1 MALQLD
7 DIKYFLTVSETLNVT
22 RASEVLGITQPTL
35 SYSIKRLE
43 KEVGG
48 DLLIRLKN
56 GVQLTHL
63 GSLFCEKAHHLMR
76 EWEDIQKI
84 SNELDQVVSGEYSIG
99 LHPSVAL
106 YTLDRFLPKLITDY
120 PELDIKLVH
129 GLSREITEQ
138 VVSWKTDFGIVVNPK
153 PHPDLVIKEL
163 CRDQVAFFCKSTL
176 KAQAKST
183 LIYDENL
190 FQSKAVI
197 KKSRTTPH
205 QFSKT
210 ITSENLE
217 VIAKLAALG
226 LGVGLLPERVAAQHK
241 NLKMMSNT
249 PIHIDK
255 VCLIYRHEKQKNFSS
270 KKIISS
276 ILAASY

>member
-7 DIKYFLTVSETLNVT
+7 DIKYFLAVSETLNVT

-48 DLLIRLKN
+48 ELLIRLKN

-63 GSLFCEKAHHLMR
+63 GNLFSEKAHHLMR

-106 YTLDRFLPKLITDY
+106 YTLEHFLPKLTTKH
-120 PELDIKLVH
+120 PELTIKLVH

-138 VVSWKTDFGIVVNPK
+138 VVSWKTDFGIVVNPR

-163 CRDQVAFFCKSTL
+163 CRDQVSFFSKSSL
-176 KAQAKST
+176 KSQAKQT
-183 LIYDENL
+183 LIYDGNL

-197 KKSRTTPH
+197 KKLNSSSH
-205 QFSKT
+205 EFSKY

-217 VIAKLAALG
+217 VIAKLASLG
-226 LGVGLLPERVAAQHK
+226 IGVGLLPQRVAAQHK
-241 NLKMMSNT
+241 NLKVLPNA
-249 PIHIDK
+249 PVHIDK

-276 ILAASY
+276 VLEASY